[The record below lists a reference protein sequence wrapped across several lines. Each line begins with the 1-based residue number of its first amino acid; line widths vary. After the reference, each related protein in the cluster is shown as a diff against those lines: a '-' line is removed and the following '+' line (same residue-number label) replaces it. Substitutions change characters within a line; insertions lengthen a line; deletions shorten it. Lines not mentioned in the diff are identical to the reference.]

1 MRDINYFLKNI
12 HLILPAIVLALT
24 FHEYAHAKVADLLGD
39 PTPRREGRLSLN
51 PLDHI
56 DPLGFIMLIFVR
68 FGWAKPVPI
77 NPFNFK
83 GDRNRGVILVSLAGP
98 LANLLFA
105 FISTFLLYFSV
116 LGFFGGAS
124 NYLYS
129 LSQFLILY
137 NVYFMLFNLLPI
149 PPLDGSKVL
158 NSILPYNYR
167 YKYYQIEPYAP
178 LILILLLISGLL
190 PVILAPMANSII
202 KALHTFTL
210 GIINLFF

>member
-1 MRDINYFLKNI
+1 MRDINHFLNNI

-24 FHEYAHAKVADLLGD
+24 FHEFAHAKVADLLGD

-56 DPLGFIMLIFVR
+56 DPLGFLMLIFVR

-77 NPFNFK
+77 NPFNFR

-105 FISTFLLYFSV
+105 FISTFLLYFSY
-116 LGFFGGAS
+116 LGFFGPAS
-124 NYLYS
+124 SYLYF
-129 LSQFLILY
+129 LSQYLIMY
-137 NVYFMLFNLLPI
+137 NIYFMLFNLLPI

-167 YKYYQIEPYAP
+167 YKYYQLEPYAP

-190 PVILAPMANSII
+190 PVILAPMANSV
-202 KALHTFTL
+202 
-210 GIINLFF
+210 INFLNTIAVNILKLFF